1 MAVLIVYCMKSIWT
15 DPQTSALPNL
25 AAAALVAV
33 SYKWKHNTFLSILL
47 GTVCYMVLLR
57 IFQFAHKKWLKIR
70 GCNHRLTNCP
80 CGFLVCNGE
89 NSYDKNI
96 KYAMWMAGGGAYDI
110 SG

>member
-1 MAVLIVYCMKSIWT
+1 MSKQKRKILRQGHKPALIG
-15 DPQTSALPNL
+15 LG
-25 AAAALVAV
+25 VAV

-47 GTVCYMVLLR
+47 GTVCYMVFLR
-57 IFQFAHKKWLKIR
+57 IFWFAHKKWLKIR

-89 NSYDKNI
+89 NSYDNNI
-96 KYAMWMAGGGAYDI
+96 KYAMRMAGGGAYDI

>member
-1 MAVLIVYCMKSIWT
+1 METQHIFEHPAWDSQLYGA
-15 DPQTSALPNL
+15 SADF
-25 AAAALVAV
+25 LV
-33 SYKWKHNTFLSILL
+33 
-47 GTVCYMVLLR
+47 
-57 IFQFAHKKWLKIR
+57 AHKKWLKIR

-96 KYAMWMAGGGAYDI
+96 KYAMRMAGGGAYDI